1 MLNIAAIEKKLG
13 YVFCNKELLTTAL
26 THVSYAHAYGGVD
39 NERLEYLG
47 DAVLELLI
55 TERQYFE
62 SVATEGSMTKRRQG
76 LVSKLPLKEA
86 VLRMGVLE
94 HLRYVGGKDNV
105 GDKTVS
111 SLYESLLA
119 AVYLD
124 GGMDAA
130 RAFLERYPLQVSQRS
145 GGNYKGDLQEYLQKQ
160 GKPLPV
166 YTFRKEGQDN
176 APTFYCEAIAEGKKG
191 EGKGETKRS
200 AEQQAAHRLLLTLKN
215 TREKRKIEKE

>member
-1 MLNIAAIEKKLG
+1 MLDVALIENKIG
-13 YVFCNKELLTTAL
+13 YTFQNKSLLETAL
-26 THVSYAHAYGGVD
+26 THVSYSKTHGGAD

-62 SVATEGSMTKRRQG
+62 SVSTEGAMTKRRQG

-86 VLRMGVLE
+86 VERMGIAE

-124 GGMDAA
+124 GGMEAA
-130 RAFLERYPLQVSQRS
+130 RAFLARHSLSESESVAK
-145 GGNYKGDLQEYLQKQ
+145 NYKGDLQEFLQKQ
-160 GKPLPV
+160 GKGLPE
-166 YTFRKEGQDN
+166 YGFQKEGLDN
-176 APTFYCEAIAEGKKG
+176 APTFYCRASADGYYG
-191 EGKGETKRS
+191 QGRGATKRA
-200 AEQQAAHRLLLTLKN
+200 AEQLAAKELLEKLKKN
-215 TREKRKIEKE
+215 TGKNRKKE